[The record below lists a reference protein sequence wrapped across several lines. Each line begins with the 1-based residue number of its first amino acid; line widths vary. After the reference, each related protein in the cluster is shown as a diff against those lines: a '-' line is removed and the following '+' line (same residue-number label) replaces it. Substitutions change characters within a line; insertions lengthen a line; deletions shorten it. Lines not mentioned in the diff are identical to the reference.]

1 MKKKCSKCLIEKDVC
16 EFHKHRGTNDG
27 YYTICKICRKPISK
41 KYLEENRELIN
52 NRRSENYFKNHEEN
66 LIKSRNRI
74 KNEREKRLEQS
85 KKYYQNNE
93 KKVKEYQKKH
103 YELNKEKYIEK
114 AKNWCKN
121 NKEKCLNSINQ
132 RVKKRKK
139 DDVLFKLKHKLR
151 TDMYISL
158 KRQKRS
164 KKIEQIIGLSLENYK
179 KHIESQFEDWMSWDN
194 WGLYTWH
201 IDHIIPISSAKNEE
215 EIYKLWYYTNLRPLS
230 AIENIKKSNKI

>member
-1 MKKKCSKCLIEKDVC
+1 
-16 EFHKHRGTNDG
+16 
-27 YYTICKICRKPISK
+27 
-41 KYLEENRELIN
+41 
-52 NRRSENYFKNHEEN
+52 
-66 LIKSRNRI
+66 
-74 KNEREKRLEQS
+74 
-85 KKYYQNNE
+85 
-93 KKVKEYQKKH
+93 
-103 YELNKEKYIEK
+103 
-114 AKNWCKN
+114 
-121 NKEKCLNSINQ
+121 
-132 RVKKRKK
+132 
-139 DDVLFKLKHKLR
+139 
-151 TDMYISL
+151 MYISL